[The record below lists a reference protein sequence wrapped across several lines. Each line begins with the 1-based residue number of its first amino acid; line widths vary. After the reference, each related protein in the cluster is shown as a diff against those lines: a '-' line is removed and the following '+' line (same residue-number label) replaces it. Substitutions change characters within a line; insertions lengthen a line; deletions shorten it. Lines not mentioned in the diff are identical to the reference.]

1 MFSTRN
7 VRRMRCNTAADWN
20 SELVPFSLLSP
31 ARSGA
36 ELMQGVPN
44 AASAQD
50 QLVGGVFSFCIEPKP
65 QRRGF
70 FSKKQWSSGWEVVQ
84 FGWLPRVRRW
94 CKIGHSRNEI

>member
-1 MFSTRN
+1 MN
-7 VRRMRCNTAADWN
+7 LN
-20 SELVPFSLLSP
+20 SAWPWLISRL
-31 ARSGA
+31 ATGSGA

-84 FGWLPRVRRW
+84 FGWLPRVR
-94 CKIGHSRNEI
+94 